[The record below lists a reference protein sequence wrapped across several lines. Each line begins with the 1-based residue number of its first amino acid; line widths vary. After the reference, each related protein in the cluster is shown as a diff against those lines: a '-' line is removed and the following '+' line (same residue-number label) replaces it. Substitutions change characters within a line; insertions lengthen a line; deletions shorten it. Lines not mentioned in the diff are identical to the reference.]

1 MTGHCPHCGEP
12 VMLVPIGTLIAI
24 EQKGCSCD
32 ACPALIGPDDAST
45 EPRTPRVPGSVPRS
59 ADPAATAI
67 AYASDRHSE
76 ENPEYSTRFGGES
89 TATPH
94 SNR

>member
-1 MTGHCPHCGEP
+1 MTDHCPHCGEP
-12 VMLVPIGTLIAI
+12 VILVPIGTLVAI

-32 ACPALIGPDDAST
+32 ARPALIGPDDTPT
-45 EPRTPRVPGSVPRS
+45 EPRTPRVPDFVHRSV
-59 ADPAATAI
+59 DPAARAI
-67 AYASDRHSE
+67 ANANDGRSAEDH
-76 ENPEYSTRFGGES
+76 EYSTRFAGEP